1 MGWMSLLLAGLLE
14 IVWAVGMK
22 YSLGFTRFWP
32 SVITLLAILMS
43 FGFLALSLKSVPFG
57 TAYAVWTGIG
67 AGGAVIAGILLF
79 GETTDLPR
87 IACLTLILAGA
98 IGLRLVTPAAEP
110 SRTVIEPQQ
119 ESPIG
124 SG

>member
-1 MGWMSLLLAGLLE
+1 MGWTSLLLAGLLE

-22 YSLGFTRFWP
+22 YSHGFTRFWP

-67 AGGAVIAGILLF
+67 AGGAVIAGVFLF

-87 IACLTLILAGA
+87 IACIVLILGGV
-98 IGLRLVTPAAEP
+98 IGLRLATPTAEP
-110 SRTVIEPQQ
+110 DRTVIQPQQ
-119 ESPIG
+119 ESPIRRG
-124 SG
+124 